1 MAGWQPYLD
10 IILKDKSGAIEAA
23 GIYGQ
28 NGAEWAVHST
38 LSKKSAAAEITA
50 LVAGIKDVSK
60 FQASGLTFAGN
71 KYFYLNTLSLGSGS
85 HVVGK
90 KGPKSIVLALSKQA
104 IIVAIIKD
112 NANAGNV
119 TSIDFISADLQKKNF

>member
-28 NGAEWAVHST
+28 NGAEWAVSPG
-38 LSKKSAAAEITA
+38 LKGKANAAEITA
-50 LVAGIKDVSK
+50 LVAGVKDTAK
-60 FQASGLTFAGN
+60 FQAGGITHAGT
-71 KYFYLNTLSLGSGS
+71 KYFYLNTLTLGSGS

-90 KGPKSIVLALSKQA
+90 KGPKSIVCALSKQA
-104 IIVAIIKD
+104 IIIAIIKD

-119 TSIDFISADLQKKNF
+119 TTVDFISSDLQKKNF

>member
-28 NGAEWAVHST
+28 NGAEWAVSPT
-38 LSKKSAAAEITA
+38 LKGKAPAAEITG
-50 LVAGIKDVSK
+50 LVSGVKDVSK
-60 FQASGLTFAGN
+60 FQASGITYTTQ

-119 TSIDFISADLQKKNF
+119 TAVDFISSDLQKKNF